1 MVPDR
6 KRIPFEEFVQHASD
20 IFDEIVTH
28 GETIEVERDGNVITL
43 RPKAKRGKRKSRHF
57 SLNDPLWDIV
67 GIGRSGGPGDV
78 SENKYKYV
86 AEAIAQTKSALA
98 RAQSSEGMSR
108 ADQEDSH
115 E

>member
-86 AEAIAQTKSALA
+86 AELLRKQNLLLHGRKAAKECHGQIKKI
-98 RAQSSEGMSR
+98 
-108 ADQEDSH
+108 
-115 E
+115 